1 MNIFNRQSI
10 CIYLLFGLS
19 NLDFEERNF
28 GLPFTRVTLS
38 EKIWPLVLLFGDDS
52 IAGKLQKSQK
62 RPSEIVMNHNELYL
76 FYLLFELSSER
87 LCRAIVWDVIVL
99 NGNKKGGK
107 LFEGNYVKVIYLGFR
122 GNIPGSNCLG
132 NHQWSFFLRGSL
144 SGEANF
150 FFFGG
155 GGSCPGGNCLAL
167 IYLYCLN
174 ATFPFG
180 HRHNDVLCTVT
191 CCCHSKMQ
199 NNIPPGHHDMNLS
212 KHSQTLFPTT
222 IFKCAILLQFSEYT
236 VF

>member
-132 NHQWSFFLRGSL
+132 NHQWSLFLRGSL

-150 FFFGG
+150 FFFLGG
-155 GGSCPGGNCLAL
+155 AVVRGA
-167 IYLYCLN
+167 I
-174 ATFPFG
+174 
-180 HRHNDVLCTVT
+180 VLLSYICIVLMQLFLSVIAIMT
-191 CCCHSKMQ
+191 CCVQLLAVAIQKCKITSLPV
-199 NNIPPGHHDMNLS
+199 I
-212 KHSQTLFPTT
+212 T
-222 IFKCAILLQFSEYT
+222 I
-236 VF
+236 